1 MMHLKTNM
9 MYFSATDRTKIIVSG
24 LADRIAELTN
34 GSKPINTI
42 DFTLPAER
50 EKPASFGKED
60 LVIFGV
66 PVYAGRVPNI
76 LLKYLDTL
84 HGNGALAV
92 AVVVFGNRDYD
103 DALVELQDILQSHGF
118 TVIAGGAFVGEHAFS
133 KTLAKGRPDEKDIGK
148 LLAFATKI
156 YTKLQAADTFQPA
169 EIKGNR
175 PYRSYYV
182 PKDKNG
188 EPIIGFRKIKP
199 TTNKTDCIDCKQ
211 CARVCPM
218 GSIDFD
224 DTSIISGI
232 CIKCGAC
239 IKKCPMGAKYFD
251 DPDYIGHKEELE
263 VTFDRRRE
271 PEVFL

>member
-1 MMHLKTNM
+1 MHLKTNM

-24 LADRIAELTN
+24 LADKIAELTN
-34 GSKPINTI
+34 GSKPVNTI
-42 DFTLPAER
+42 DFTLPAGR
-50 EKPASFGKED
+50 EKPVSFSKED

-84 HGNGALAV
+84 NGNGALAV
-92 AVVVFGNRDYD
+92 ALVVFGNRDYD

-133 KTLAKGRPDEKDIGK
+133 KTLAKSRPDEKDIAK

-156 YTKLQAADTFQPA
+156 YTKLQGADTFQPV

-175 PYRSYYV
+175 PYGSYYV

-199 TTNKTDCIDCKQ
+199 KTNKADCIDCKQ
-211 CARVCPM
+211 CAKVCPM

-271 PEVFL
+271 PEVLL